1 MAPST
6 PNTPESGPAKKP
18 AARKGPARKPA
29 AKAAAKPKAADAAVT
44 SAAEQ
49 PVGATPEVE
58 PAPTVAPD
66 SGPVPET
73 ANADPAAAE
82 RDIARAP
89 EQRGSILD
97 GVRANP
103 MGPAAVGLVVA
114 IGIGL
119 LLSVLVPSDPNTLAL
134 VILGALLSAAVGF
147 SMRYL
152 SVLRNVAR
160 QFEALVITIIGVH
173 VMSVTGALNMDLPV
187 LSGLGMSGPGFNEA
201 LLAALATPPV
211 STGGLIA
218 GVVAAI
224 IVGWGRGNSRAE
236 SVAH

>member
-6 PNTPESGPAKKP
+6 PSTPESGPAKKP
-18 AARKGPARKPA
+18 AARKTPVR
-29 AKAAAKPKAADAAVT
+29 KAAAKPTTADALAAP
-44 SAAEQ
+44 AAEQ
-49 PVGATPEVE
+49 PAVASAAPEAT
-58 PAPTVAPD
+58 ATVAPD
-66 SGPVPET
+66 SSPVPET
-73 ANADPAAAE
+73 ANADAAAAE
-82 RDIARAP
+82 QEAARDTER
-89 EQRGSILD
+89 RGSILD

-134 VILGALLSAAVGF
+134 VILGTLLSAAVGF

-160 QFEALVITIIGVH
+160 QFEALVITVIGVH
-173 VMSVTGALNMDLPV
+173 VMSVTGALNMDLPF
-187 LSGLGMSGPGFNEA
+187 LSDFGVSGPGFNES

-211 STGGLIA
+211 STGGLVA
-218 GVVAAI
+218 GIVAAI
-224 IVGWGRGNSRAE
+224 IVGWGRGNTRAE
-236 SVAH
+236 SVAY

>member
-6 PNTPESGPAKKP
+6 PSTPESGPAKKP
-18 AARKGPARKPA
+18 AARKTPARKPA
-29 AKAAAKPKAADAAVT
+29 AKAAAKSTTADAPPAP
-44 SAAEQ
+44 AAEQ
-49 PVGATPEVE
+49 PVVATPDPE
-58 PAPTVAPD
+58 PTVGAGPD
-66 SGPVPET
+66 SGPLPET
-73 ANADPAAAE
+73 ANADAAAAAHGPAQ
-82 RDIARAP
+82 DP

-103 MGPAAVGLVVA
+103 MGPAAVGLAVS

-134 VILGALLSAAVGF
+134 VILGVLLSAAVGF

-152 SVLRNVAR
+152 SVLRNAAR
-160 QFEALVITIIGVH
+160 QLEALVLTVVGVH
-173 VMSVTGALNMDLPV
+173 VMSVTGALNIDLPF
-187 LSGLGMSGPGFNEA
+187 LSEFGISGPGFNES

-224 IVGWGRGNSRAE
+224 IVGWGSADRRHA
-236 SVAH
+236 